1 MNLRRGLITAFLIF
15 ICFLLQCTVF
25 RALAFG
31 GIVPN
36 LLIVLAASFGFMRGE
51 KTGLL
56 IGFVCGLLVDIFFGN
71 TIGFYA
77 LLYMYI
83 GYMNGKFCIIFYPQD
98 IKLPIAL
105 ILGSDLFYGFICYV
119 ILFLLRSR
127 FDFGYYFR
135 EYHPAGDRL
144 YDRRHHIFIPAHS
157 LDQYELGAHRT
168 KEWKE
173 VCLTIYWN
181 V

>member
-1 MNLRRGLITAFLIF
+1 MKRGIITAVLII

-25 RALAFG
+25 RSLAFG

-36 LLIVLAASFGFMRGE
+36 LLIVLTASFGFMRGE

-56 IGFVCGLLVDIFFGN
+56 IGFFCGLLVDIFFASV
-71 TIGFYA
+71 IGFYA

-83 GYMNGKFCIIFYPQD
+83 GYMNGKFCTIFYPQD

-105 ILGSDLFYGFICYV
+105 ILGSDFCYGIICYV
-119 ILFLLRSR
+119 ILFLLRGR
-127 FDFGYYFR
+127 FDFNYYFVHIILP
-135 EYHPAGDRL
+135 EIVYTIVVTLLL
-144 YDRRHHIFIPAHS
+144 YPLILWIN
-157 LDQYELGAHRT
+157 T
-168 KEWKE
+168 
-173 VCLTIYWN
+173 CLERGEQRSEKKF

>member
-1 MNLRRGLITAFLIF
+1 MKRGIITAIMIF

-25 RALAFG
+25 RSLAFG

-36 LLIVLAASFGFMRGE
+36 LLIVLTASFGFMRGE

-56 IGFVCGLLVDIFFGN
+56 IGFFGGLLVDIFFAD

-83 GYMNGKFCIIFYPQD
+83 GYMNGKFCTIFYPQD

-105 ILGSDLFYGFICYV
+105 ILASDFAYGIVCYV
-119 ILFLLRSR
+119 ILFLLRGR
-127 FDFGYYFR
+127 FEFDYYLVHIILP
-135 EYHPAGDRL
+135 EIVYTIVVTLLL
-144 YDRRHHIFIPAHS
+144 YPLILWIN
-157 LDQYELGAHRT
+157 T
-168 KEWKE
+168 
-173 VCLTIYWN
+173 CLERGEQRSGKKF